1 MRLAK
6 SQAIS
11 IALHIGLMAAMVWLG
26 SRSPSYLQ
34 SPVRPAK
41 VTSLS
46 APRMRIIRLAGE
58 ARSGGG
64 NRGQLPARRGDPPP
78 PAHKTFVLPDTAPHP
93 ALPLL
98 QTIAFTGPAP
108 QIDSG
113 QTGDP
118 FSLYPSGAFGF
129 GGEGSIG
136 DGGCCGGV
144 GPGKSGS
151 PGYSAEQLSRMTPPR
166 LLYRVEPE
174 FSEEARKAKY
184 QGVVVLY
191 IDIDTKG
198 RARNIRVARQLGLGL
213 DEKAVEAVS
222 EWRFRPAYLDGKPVV
237 ASAVVEVNFHLL

>member
-58 ARSGGG
+58 ARSGGS
-64 NRGQLPARRGDPPP
+64 NRSQLPARRGVSLPS
-78 PAHKTFVLPDTAPHP
+78 AHKMFVQPDTAPHSV
-93 ALPLL
+93 LPLL
-98 QTIAFTGPAP
+98 QTIAFTGSAP
-108 QIDSG
+108 EIDAG

-118 FSLYPSGAFGF
+118 FSLYASGAFGF

-136 DGGCCGGV
+136 DGGCCGGA

-174 FSEEARKAKY
+174 FSEEARKAKH

-191 IDIDTKG
+191 IDIDTSG

-222 EWRFRPAYLDGKPVV
+222 EWRFRPAYLDGKSVV